1 MSSGW
6 DVFQFIVLPV
16 FLVLAVVVYLLWRR
30 QKRSASEPSREDS
43 YLRGLDFLIYDQ
55 RDKAIREL
63 TDATLRNTDDVAA
76 YISLGNLHREQGNID
91 RAIRIHESVSIRPN
105 LSSESRVRALYSL
118 GLDYVR
124 GGLLDRAQAA
134 LNKAIKEDPDHV
146 QSYESLERIHEEMR
160 DWKAAYECQ
169 IELDKR
175 AKKKSSRLLA
185 YLLTEMA
192 RSEAMRN
199 KRPKDAIV
207 LLQKA
212 KQTDPTCISVPM
224 YLGDVYLAQGDFKKA
239 EHVWEEAADKFPHLA
254 FLLFERLRQVYLK
267 QDSVRNIK
275 GIYETVLAKNPDD
288 VNTRISLGDYY
299 FDTGQ
304 LDKAKEEYEKILELS
319 STSTVGYQ
327 KLSQVYLKEGML
339 EEAVKVLQRMSA
351 LPELQSIYYFC
362 GKCGFKDTEI
372 HWRCPQ
378 CREWDTF
385 VQEIEKRRGITPR
398 PRNESSNGKGEA
410 S

>member
-6 DVFQFIVLPV
+6 DVIYFIVLPII
-16 FLVLAVVVYLLWRR
+16 LILAVVLYLHWRR
-30 QKRSASEPSREDS
+30 RKRAASAPSPEAS

-55 RDKAIREL
+55 RDKAIKEL
-63 TDATLRNTDDVAA
+63 TDATLKNTDDVAA

-105 LSSESRVRALYSL
+105 LVPESRVRSLYSL

-124 GGLLDRAQAA
+124 GGLLDRASAA
-134 LNKAIKEDPDHV
+134 FKKAIKEDPGHA

-175 AKKKSSRLLA
+175 TKRKSSRLLA

-199 KRPKDAIV
+199 RRPKEAIS

-212 KQTDPTCISVPM
+212 KQTDPTCVSVPM

-239 EHVWEEAADKFPHLA
+239 ERVWEEAVGKFPHLA
-254 FLLFERLRQVYLK
+254 FLLFDRLRQVYLK

-275 GIYETVLAKNPDD
+275 GVYEKVLAKNPDD
-288 VNTRISLGDYY
+288 INTRLSLGDYY

-327 KLSQVYLKEGML
+327 KLSQVCLKEGKP
-339 EEAVKVLQRMSA
+339 EEALRVLQKMSA

-362 GKCGFKDTEI
+362 GKCGFKDTQI

-385 VQEIEKRRGITPR
+385 VQEIEKRRGLRR
-398 PRNESSNGKGEA
+398 PKKDGNNGKGEA